1 MYKRQRYVWSS
12 TSRGVRRPVS
22 AGVSEY
28 SAYFTEN
35 SESTSGVLPVI
46 LYALVELSHPSFLK
60 NFDKSALAVDE
71 NRDTDGKFIHAPSF
85 FVFLLTFST
94 R

>member
-1 MYKRQRYVWSS
+1 M
-12 TSRGVRRPVS
+12 RRPVS

-28 SAYFTEN
+28 SAYLTEN
-35 SESTSGVLPVI
+35 SESTSGVLPVM
-46 LYALVELSHPSFLK
+46 LEALVELAHPSLLK
-60 NFDKSALAVDE
+60 NFDQSAVAVDE

-85 FVFLLTFST
+85 FVFLVIFST